1 MTRKM
6 VCKVP
11 TGEVF
16 VKIMEKVVQAGLGT
30 GARLFWDV
38 LVQFPAMGRGKAH
51 RKWANGCAGK
61 LFRNDSRIIQDNYSL
76 GDL

>member
-16 VKIMEKVVQAGLGT
+16 LKIMEKVVQAGIGT
-30 GARLFWDV
+30 GAMLFWEV
-38 LVQFPAMGRGKAH
+38 LVQFLSLGRGKPIE
-51 RKWANGCAGK
+51 NGQTG
-61 LFRNDSRIIQDNYSL
+61 LRESFL
-76 GDL
+76 GTTPA